1 MSELWASKEIRKEE
15 LRGIFVIG
23 AIATLLA
30 LRGTTM
36 AQQTAN
42 FPTLFGTLLQL
53 AGVKLPETGITWV
66 VVIDNTIAY
75 WLLYVVIT
83 CVALIDD
90 FFPRNRAVRG
100 TAYFSK
106 LLSRLL
112 YISAVIVTA
121 MWGVL
126 VLWVTISFSVLL
138 LLIVIVPIYLY
149 TRIFAKKGSRKIES
163 GKCHS

>member
-106 LLSRLL
+106 LLSRVVVHFCGDCNGNVGRSGTLGYNIVLSASTLNCHCANLPL
-112 YISAVIVTA
+112 Y
-121 MWGVL
+121 
-126 VLWVTISFSVLL
+126 
-138 LLIVIVPIYLY
+138 
-149 TRIFAKKGSRKIES
+149 
-163 GKCHS
+163 